1 VTEHAPADVDA
12 GEVYRHPLVVV
23 YTLTLAAGAVDAI
36 GFARFGV
43 FTSNQAGNLV
53 IGWTLIPTQPQA
65 ALLCLV
71 SILGCGT
78 GVALAVL
85 LRRLVPGLRG
95 ARGAPYLLVAA
106 AVLVVAAVALG
117 GALVPN
123 PLATAP
129 DVGTDAWTRTA
140 VSVGIAALALALLA
154 TVYVSGAGVRAPILA
169 STNAYMDAVRHG
181 VTAAAFRTGGQWGRR
196 ARVAAGFPLAWT
208 VGAAATVLLP
218 FADWTLAAAA
228 CGLVVLVGLLAR
240 RVTGEAPGADR
251 TV

>member
-1 VTEHAPADVDA
+1 MTERAPADVDA

-36 GFARFGV
+36 GFSRFGV

-71 SILGCGT
+71 SILGCGA

-85 LRRLVPGLRG
+85 LRRMVPGLGG
-95 ARGAPYLLVAA
+95 ARGAPYLLVAG
-106 AVLVVAAVALG
+106 AVLVVGAVALG
-117 GALVPN
+117 GALVPD

-129 DVGTDAWTRTA
+129 EVGTPTWTRTA
-140 VSVGIAALALALLA
+140 VSVGSAALALALLA

-181 VTAAAFRTGGQWGRR
+181 VTAAAFRTGGGWGRR
-196 ARVAAGFPLAWT
+196 ARLAAGFPLAWT
-208 VGAAATVLLP
+208 LGAAATVLLP
-218 FADWTLAAAA
+218 FADWTLAAAV

-240 RVTGEAPGADR
+240 RVTVEAPGADP